1 MWRLASLSET
11 LHLLNFTN
19 SFWSPHGTS
28 SATRYRLGETS
39 VYSRDQPYEAPA
51 LKSNNEAN
59 PDLAILR
66 DSAAISKIV
75 STDVSLSPLS
85 RERVHFWLAA
95 VAVLRVIFPKIFLIV
110 LCKERLQD
118 FISA

>member
-1 MWRLASLSET
+1 MKRIQTW
-11 LHLLNFTN
+11 
-19 SFWSPHGTS
+19 
-28 SATRYRLGETS
+28 
-39 VYSRDQPYEAPA
+39 Q
-51 LKSNNEAN
+51 
-59 PDLAILR
+59 ILR

-110 LCKERLQD
+110 LYKERLQD